1 MEEKLKQ
8 SLWRFVSVM
17 RLFRDIQN
25 LTADVRKKRENEE
38 KGGKERRNGQKGKKK
53 MECLRRKK
61 GKTKSREI
69 GR

>member
-38 KGGKERRNGQKGKKK
+38 KGAKERRNGQKGKKK

>member
-38 KGGKERRNGQKGKKK
+38 KGTKERRNGQKGKKK